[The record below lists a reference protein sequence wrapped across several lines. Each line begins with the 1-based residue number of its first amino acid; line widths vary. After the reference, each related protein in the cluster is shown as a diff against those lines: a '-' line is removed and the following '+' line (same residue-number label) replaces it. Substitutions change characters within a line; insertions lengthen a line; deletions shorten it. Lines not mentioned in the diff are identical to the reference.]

1 MFFRRAA
8 ELLAPAGEREEVARE
23 LQQNI
28 NSQWRQLVQ
37 KLNIKP
43 RDEDSDKVSGAGFF
57 RLMEAAP
64 VFGNFHEMT
73 VETLKEKLE
82 LFFGADSTS
91 LKEKLTKEQRLVFKR
106 TVDVS
111 PYEGMVATDMGF
123 PLLIEF
129 HYPVMVSIDS
139 KFHLKSLLPKPELKV
154 ESRVFFT
161 AQYVGWVGTMIPFTK
176 EWAATVLDQTKIM
189 NLPATIKI
197 DMDLPNQH
205 LKMSLE
211 MDKEMQREIDLVHH
225 HVHPFTAIQK
235 VEDFTPITLAS
246 EKKMIQSRD
255 ELKEVKKVFGEEM
268 GLHLVSQIRS
278 ETRYIDMRSIVER
291 LSIFNYNP
299 VNFYM
304 FSWADFALNGQ
315 GQSSLRRH
323 EYSLRID
330 PTQSVTKGLTM
341 DLKFGLATK
350 VQGSQQIKYHKIK
363 VLSSAEQKERVQ
375 EEHQSIVVKQLK
387 KLIPLGLESQ
397 PVESKS
403 LHPQRQEK
411 LEQLLKQVEPVE
423 SPEAIAQAMTVKVS
437 ATINGARP
445 QTYSYSASAAGVS
458 QPKPSERKFK
468 TKWHLELESQQT
480 QHKIVL
486 KGNMDAPTL
495 PIWDVHAI
503 RASMVDYR
511 AFATLQYIKSGSKE
525 WNIDLE
531 AKAQR
536 SSQQKE
542 FSQKSPEAQL
552 CQKLKQEQQSG
563 QEVII
568 AKLSPAC
575 QAEREQA
582 RALDEVDV
590 TVKYNNV
597 PRWIEMVETKTTE
610 IFKTIMWPY
619 MKIDY
624 EQPRS
629 SYNQLRNRNVFARI
643 QFNQWT
649 PSFDLTVQRSNEKM
663 VFRQIR
669 LPYPLNWM
677 LPLKAD
683 VNNIKL
689 AAQKASAHAMFP
701 SCKVETNALKT
712 FDNRTLPLSMD
723 SCYHLIAADCSKTMQ
738 FGVLAR
744 QVNQHEKEIQVF
756 LGKSEINIAPRSQGL
771 KVKVDGQEYQVR
783 GEQWQE
789 LKSVQGRILGQIFK
803 AENQVIEISAP
814 HYSLALI
821 FDGQDLSIETDQ
833 FVKGQMCGLCGNQNS
848 QSKDE
853 IQGPQKCMYTKPEI
867 EAAAYRIEN
876 YPQGCEQQKPLAQHI
891 KQKLAQEN
899 QQCVKREVI
908 ATKISK
914 SLKTQAGPCTI
925 LKHAVIR
932 QPGQIC
938 ISKKAV
944 TQCAAGC
951 EPSHIPLLEKQIPFT
966 CLKEDRVAEHY
977 VKKAERGERLTELE
991 ARNTSFETK
1000 VPQPRSCVPATNEL

>member
-1 MFFRRAA
+1 MV
-8 ELLAPAGEREEVARE
+8 PAGEREQVARE
-23 LQQNI
+23 LEQNI

-43 RDEDSDKVSGAGFF
+43 RDEDEDKVSGAGFF
-57 RLMEAAP
+57 RMQEAAP

-73 VETLKEKLE
+73 IETLKEKLE
-82 LFFGADSTS
+82 AFFGASTQS
-91 LKEKLTKEQRLVFKR
+91 LKEKLNKDHRMVFKR

-123 PLLIEF
+123 PLIIEF

-139 KFHLKSLLPKPELKV
+139 KFNLKSLLPRPQLTV
-154 ESRVFFT
+154 ESRVFYT

-176 EWAATVLDQTKIM
+176 EWATTVLDQTKVL
-189 NLPATIKI
+189 NLPATIKV
-197 DMDLPNQH
+197 DMDLQNQA

-235 VEDFTPITLAS
+235 VEDFTPITLAAD
-246 EKKMIQSRD
+246 KKMIKSRD

-268 GLHLVSQIRS
+268 GVHMVSQIRS

-304 FSWADFALNGQ
+304 FSWADFGMNGQ
-315 GQSSLRRH
+315 GQTSLRRH
-323 EYSLRID
+323 EYTLRID
-330 PTQSVTKGLTM
+330 PTQSATKGLTM
-341 DLKFGLATK
+341 DFKLGFANK

-363 VLSSAEQKERVQ
+363 MLNAAEQEERAR
-375 EEHQSIVVKQLK
+375 EEHQSVVVKQLK
-387 KLIPLGLESQ
+387 KLVPLGLESQ
-397 PVESKS
+397 PVENKS
-403 LHPQRQEK
+403 LHPQRQQK
-411 LEQLLKQVEPVE
+411 LEQLLKEVEPSVQTSE
-423 SPEAIAQAMTVKVS
+423 SSAQALTIKVS
-437 ATINGARP
+437 TTINGARP
-445 QTYSYSASAAGVS
+445 QTYSYSASAVRLAQAKSS
-458 QPKPSERKFK
+458 QRKLQ

-480 QHKIVL
+480 QNKIVL
-486 KGNMDAPTL
+486 KGDLEAPVL
-495 PIWDVHAI
+495 PVWDVHAI

-511 AFATLQYIKSGSKE
+511 AFSTLQYFQSGSKQ
-525 WNIDLE
+525 WNVDLE

-542 FSQKSPEAQL
+542 FSQKSPEAKL
-552 CQKLKQEQQSG
+552 CQKLKAEQQSG
-563 QEVII
+563 QEVTL

-582 RALDEVDV
+582 RALDEVDI

-597 PRWIEMVETKTTE
+597 PRWMEMVETKTTE
-610 IFKTIMWPY
+610 IFKTVMWPY

-624 EQPRS
+624 DQPRS
-629 SYNQLRNRNVFARI
+629 SYNHLKNRNVFARI

-683 VNNIKL
+683 VNNVKL

-701 SCKVETNALKT
+701 VCKVETKAMQT
-712 FDNRTLPLSMD
+712 FDNRTLPLAID
-723 SCYHLIAADCSKTMQ
+723 SCYHLMAADCTKAPQ

-744 QVNQHEKEIQVF
+744 KVNNEQEKEIQVF
-756 LGKSEINIAPRSQGL
+756 LGKSEIIVKPQSEGL
-771 KVKVDGQEYQVR
+771 KVIVDGQEHQVR
-783 GEQWQE
+783 AEQWQE
-789 LKSVQGRILGQIFK
+789 LRSASRQVLGQIIK
-803 AENQVIEISAP
+803 SQNQVIQISAP
-814 HYSLALI
+814 QYSVALT
-821 FDGQDLSIETDQ
+821 FDGQDLAIETDQ

-853 IQGPQKCMYTKPEI
+853 IQGPQQCMYSKPEV
-867 EAAAYRIEN
+867 EAAAYR
-876 YPQGCEQQKPLAQHI
+876 
-891 KQKLAQEN
+891 
-899 QQCVKREVI
+899 
-908 ATKISK
+908 
-914 SLKTQAGPCTI
+914 
-925 LKHAVIR
+925 
-932 QPGQIC
+932 
-938 ISKKAV
+938 
-944 TQCAAGC
+944 
-951 EPSHIPLLEKQIPFT
+951 
-966 CLKEDRVAEHY
+966 
-977 VKKAERGERLTELE
+977 
-991 ARNTSFETK
+991 
-1000 VPQPRSCVPATNEL
+1000 